1 MATDRS
7 GKELTWTFL
16 MDAWDALAALEE
28 GVKGLGTPAGTTA
41 ARQIAI
47 VSHRLKGTAALY
59 GFPLV
64 SRVAAAIERTFGSI
78 PPGQDPSQAAL
89 ALVREAASYIHH
101 GLDVIALGTGED
113 EPRFAAFRRKHA
125 LFFVDGPLPPDGSPA
140 PARTEP
146 VKSELPGPPRLEDS
160 PTPFPEALTDAAQ
173 SASPLG
179 ALRTELDG
187 FFHGNPDAAFFVPE
201 AEEHLE
207 TVADALQ
214 AESRQA
220 DPAAT
225 IGILFRAFHTLKG
238 AAYTVG
244 CSPIGA
250 LAHRVEDLLSTV
262 RSGRRSLDAEVE
274 AVIDLALDTLRSM
287 LPGRARPEA
296 DVETAYASVLSAVDG
311 VLADE
316 PSAQPTSAEA
326 SSSSQQP
333 VFVPV
338 PATVPPALRAAPF
351 ASTIR
356 VHLDRLEGLLNL
368 ASDLIIIKGKL
379 DRHVRELETASAE
392 MTLDRRRLALTIRE
406 FAGKHVNPRLGH
418 ATGAVEGD
426 GRETRSLAGFSELEF
441 ERYDDFNVLARS
453 VGELDEDLGDAQAGL
468 HSILNS
474 VRSEMETLGV
484 VVRDLRKSV
493 TRVRLVPVGQLFT
506 RFRRLV
512 RQQEREVGK
521 TVHLETRGENVEIDN
536 VILEKLSDPLLHL
549 VRNALAHGIEPPEER
564 MRRGKDPIGQVR
576 LVAYSRGNKVWIEV
590 SDDGAGMDRSVLKSR
605 ALALGLLTSDQ
616 AGAMREEDA
625 TDLIFLAGFS
635 TMAAST
641 TGAGRGVGLDVVRT
655 DILRM
660 KGEIEV
666 KSEPGRGTTFILKV
680 PLTLIVSQALL
691 VEVADRTF
699 AFPVSAVETLVSL
712 EADDVRKLGERE
724 VVPFR
729 GDDLPVLR
737 LRPLLGLSG
746 HDPTGEF
753 VGVIVSAAGRRV
765 MVLVD
770 KALGSEDVVL
780 KSLGAFLE
788 SLSHYQGAAISASGQ
803 LVLVLDPVGLV
814 GLDAPAPIQGREGSG
829 LFSMPGGLQ
838 VAPRTPG
845 GKARILLVDDSVS
858 VRKVVGR
865 MLESAGFEVVTA
877 VDGMEALERLRG
889 GAFSAVITDLEMPH
903 LDGFEL
909 IRQLRDRDSWKEL
922 PILVLTTRVGERHV
936 RVAQEL
942 GATGFLS
949 KPVVEE
955 RLVTIVRR
963 VCQIGPVEDA

>member
-1 MATDRS
+1 METDRS

-28 GVKGLGTPAGTTA
+28 GVKGLGTSAGAAA
-41 ARQIAI
+41 ARQIVI

-64 SRVAAAIERTFGSI
+64 SRVAAAVERTFDSI
-78 PPGQDPSQAAL
+78 PPGQDPSPGAL
-89 ALVREAASYIHH
+89 ALIREAVSLIHH

-113 EPRFAAFRRKHA
+113 ELRFAAFRRKHA
-125 LFFVDGPLPPDGSPA
+125 LFFGDGPLPPG
-140 PARTEP
+140 
-146 VKSELPGPPRLEDS
+146 GPPEDS
-160 PTPFPEALTDAAQ
+160 LTPFPEALTDAAQ
-173 SASPLG
+173 PASPLG
-179 ALRTELDG
+179 DLRTELDG

-207 TVADALQ
+207 TAANALQ
-214 AESRQA
+214 AESRHA
-220 DPAAT
+220 DPAAAVAT
-225 IGILFRAFHTLKG
+225 LFRAFHTLKG

-250 LAHRVEDLLSTV
+250 LAHRVEDLLSAV

-274 AVIDLALDTLRSM
+274 AVLYLALDTLRSM
-287 LPGRARPEA
+287 LPGRTGPEP
-296 DVETAYASVLSAVDG
+296 DVETAYASVLTAVDG

-316 PSAQPTSAEA
+316 SSAQPTPAEPVP
-326 SSSSQQP
+326 SSPQP
-333 VFVPV
+333 VFAPV
-338 PATVPPALRAAPF
+338 PATAPSAPRAVPF
-351 ASTIR
+351 GSTIR

-392 MTLDRRRLALTIRE
+392 MTLDRKRLALTIRE
-406 FAGKHVNPRLGH
+406 FAGKHVNPQLGH
-418 ATGAVEGD
+418 STGAGDGD
-426 GRETRSLAGFSELEF
+426 GRETRSLAGFSDLEF

-474 VRSEMETLGV
+474 VRAEMETLGG

-493 TRVRLVPVGQLFT
+493 SRVRLVPIGQLFT

-549 VRNALAHGIEPPEER
+549 VRNALAHGIEAPEER
-564 MRRGKDPIGQVR
+564 IRRGKDPIGQVR

-590 SDDGAGMDRSVLKSR
+590 GDDGAGMDRAVLRSR
-605 ALALGLLTSDQ
+605 ALALGLLTGDQ
-616 AGAMREEDA
+616 AEAMRDEDA
-625 TDLIFLAGFS
+625 TDLIFLPGFS

-655 DILRM
+655 DILRL

-691 VEVADRTF
+691 VEVAARTF

-712 EADDVRKLGERE
+712 GADDVRKIGGRE
-724 VVPFR
+724 VIAFR

-737 LRPLLGLSG
+737 LRPLLDLEG
-746 HDPTGEF
+746 HDPAGEI
-753 VGVIVSAAGRRV
+753 VGVIVNAAGRRIV
-765 MVLVD
+765 VLVD
-770 KALGSEDVVL
+770 RALGSEDVVL

-788 SLSHYQGAAISASGQ
+788 SLSHYQGAAISSSGQ
-803 LVLVLDPVGLV
+803 LVLVLDPVGLLD
-814 GLDAPAPIQGREGSG
+814 LDAPLPVRSREDSG
-829 LFSMPGGLQ
+829 LFTPPDGVQ
-838 VAPRTPG
+838 VARRTPG
-845 GKARILLVDDSVS
+845 GPTRILLVDDSVS

-877 VDGMEALERLRG
+877 ADGVEALERLHDG
-889 GAFSAVITDLEMPH
+889 VFSAVITDLEMPR
-903 LDGFEL
+903 LNGFEL
-909 IRQLRDRDSWKEL
+909 IQQLRNRDAWKGL
-922 PILVLTTRVGERHV
+922 PVLVLTTRVGERHV

-955 RLVTIVRR
+955 RLVAIVRR
-963 VCQIGPVEDA
+963 ACQAGPAADA

>member
-1 MATDRS
+1 VETDRS

-28 GVKGLGTPAGTTA
+28 GVKGIGTSDGAAA
-41 ARQIAI
+41 ARHIVI

-64 SRVAAAIERTFGSI
+64 SRVAAAVERAFDSI
-78 PPGQDPSQAAL
+78 PPGQDPSPGAVG
-89 ALVREAASYIHH
+89 LVREAASLIHH

-125 LFFVDGPLPPDGSPA
+125 LFFGDDALSPDGPPA
-140 PARTEP
+140 QARTEP
-146 VKSELPGPPRLEDS
+146 VESAPPSALRLEDS

-173 SASPLG
+173 PASPLG
-179 ALRTELDG
+179 GLRNELDG

-207 TVADALQ
+207 TATNALQ
-214 AESRQA
+214 AESRHS
-220 DPAAT
+220 DPASAVAT
-225 IGILFRAFHTLKG
+225 LFRAFHTLKG

-250 LAHRVEDLLSTV
+250 LAHRVEDLLSKV
-262 RSGRRSLDAEVE
+262 RSGRSLDAEVE
-274 AVIDLALDTLRSM
+274 AVLYLALDTLRSM
-287 LPGRARPEA
+287 LPGRTGPEA
-296 DVETAYASVLSAVDG
+296 DVETAYASVLAAVDG
-311 VLADE
+311 VLAGE
-316 PSAQPTSAEA
+316 TSTQPTPAGPVP
-326 SSSSQQP
+326 SSPPP
-333 VFVPV
+333 VFAPV
-338 PATVPPALRAAPF
+338 PATAPPAPRAAPF
-351 ASTIR
+351 GSTIR

-368 ASDLIIIKGKL
+368 AADLIIIKGKL
-379 DRHVRELETASAE
+379 DRHVRELEAASAE
-392 MTLDRRRLALTIRE
+392 MTLDRKRLALTIRE
-406 FAGKHVNPRLGH
+406 FAGKHVNPQLGH
-418 ATGAVEGD
+418 STDTGDGD
-426 GRETRSLAGFSELEF
+426 GREARGLAGFSDLEF

-474 VRSEMETLGV
+474 VRSEMETLGT

-493 TRVRLVPVGQLFT
+493 SRVRLVPIGQLFT

-549 VRNALAHGIEPPEER
+549 VRNALAHGIEAPEER
-564 MRRGKDPIGQVR
+564 LRLGKDPIGLVR

-590 SDDGAGMDRSVLKSR
+590 GDDGAGMNRAALRSR
-605 ALALGLLTSDQ
+605 GLALGLLTRDQ
-616 AGAMREEDA
+616 AENMRVEDA
-625 TDLIFLAGFS
+625 TDLIFLPGFS
-635 TMAAST
+635 TMEAST

-655 DILRM
+655 DILRL

-691 VEVADRTF
+691 VGVAARTF
-699 AFPVSAVETLVSL
+699 AFPVSAVETLLSL
-712 EADDVRKLGERE
+712 GADDVRKVGGRE
-724 VVPFR
+724 VIAFR

-746 HDPTGEF
+746 PDPAGEI
-753 VGVIVSAAGRRV
+753 VGVIVNAAGRRIV
-765 MVLVD
+765 VLVD
-770 KALGSEDVVL
+770 RALGSEDVVL
-780 KSLGAFLE
+780 KSLGAFME
-788 SLSHYQGAAISASGQ
+788 SLTHYQGAAISASGQ
-803 LVLVLDPVGLV
+803 LVLVLDPVGLLA
-814 GLDAPAPIQGREGSG
+814 LDAPAPVRTPEHSG
-829 LFSMPGGLQ
+829 LFALPDHVRAARRTSGG
-838 VAPRTPG
+838 PT
-845 GKARILLVDDSVS
+845 RILLVDDSVS

-877 VDGMEALERLRG
+877 ADGMEALERLHDTV
-889 GAFSAVITDLEMPH
+889 FSAVITDLEMPR
-903 LDGFEL
+903 LNGFEL
-909 IRQLRDRDSWKEL
+909 IQQLRNRDALKGL

-936 RVAQEL
+936 RVAREL

-955 RLVTIVRR
+955 RLVTVVRR
-963 VCQIGPVEDA
+963 ACMVGPAADA